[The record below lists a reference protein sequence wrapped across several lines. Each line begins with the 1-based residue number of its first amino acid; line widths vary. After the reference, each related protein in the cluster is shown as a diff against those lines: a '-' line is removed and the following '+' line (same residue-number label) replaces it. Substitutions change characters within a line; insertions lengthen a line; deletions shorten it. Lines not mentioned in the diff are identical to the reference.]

1 MAAAGSGR
9 GCSPGAGPVAG
20 SVPGRTVM
28 VRGLPASATAADLED
43 LFGRFGPLRRCFVVT
58 EKGTKTCR
66 GFGYVTFSLAEDTQR
81 ALKEAITFGG
91 HRLGVTLA
99 RQRPQKGPKKSLGG
113 PPPVPPPRPKK
124 AKGPPKKARLIIRN
138 LSFKCSEED
147 LKKVFSPFGTV
158 LEVNIP
164 KKADGKLKGFAFVQ
178 LRTILEAAKALRG
191 VNMKEVKGRPVA
203 VDWAVAKDKYR
214 ATQGNQHK
222 GSEEEENE
230 GKEEEKG
237 VEEKVEEEQEEE
249 EEGEEMEVDEEGSSE
264 EEDRE
269 DDEDED
275 ESEEDDEEED
285 EDDDEEED
293 EEEGGKGGVT
303 PKKPPPKRPS
313 SASDVSEGRTVFVRN
328 LSFDTEEEDLGEL
341 LEQFGELQYVR
352 VVLHPDTEQSKGC
365 AFVQFKT
372 QEAAQKCLQAA
383 QEESEL
389 GGLRLEG
396 RQLRIDMAVSRD
408 QAQKLRGSKPR
419 KPPGTRNLYLARE
432 GLIRAGTKAAEG
444 VSEAD
449 MAKRARFEELKHQ
462 KLKDQNIFVS
472 PTRLCVHNLPKAVD
486 SSKLRRLLLRL
497 FQGGPAPWIKECR
510 VMREERGRG
519 QSLGYAFVE
528 LGDHQQALAAL
539 RGLNNNPQIFGPQ
552 KRPIVEFSLE
562 DRRKLKLK
570 EQRTQRSLLKLQQKP
585 PEKDPKPPEQK
596 LDSNPAQGKKN
607 PLFKGAKKGQET
619 PPPIPVPPAGA
630 ASWAGFRTE
639 LQGQPRDGAP
649 RTKVLALPSHRGPKI
664 RKRDKG
670 QLKPPPK
677 KQPKAKTRRRKEK
690 QTGTPPRRRGG
701 PRGGSEARFNDL
713 VERYKRKI
721 LGGDTPTPK
730 RSKWFDT

>member
-1 MAAAGSGR
+1 SSRPSSAGDNLGPPLKVPKTPNWFLGVPETPHQVMATTW
-9 GCSPGAGPVAG
+9 C
-20 SVPGRTVM
+20 
-28 VRGLPASATAADLED
+28 L
-43 LFGRFGPLRRCFVVT
+43 VVT
-58 EKGTKTCR
+58 EKGPSPGACR

-81 ALKEAITFGG
+81 ALKEATTFGG

-113 PPPVPPPRPKK
+113 AKEGKGDSKATPVPPPRPKK
-124 AKGPPKKARLIIRN
+124 PKGPPKKARLIIRN

-164 KKADGKLKGFAFVQ
+164 RKADGKLKGFAFVQ

-230 GKEEEKG
+230 EKEEEK
-237 VEEKVEEEQEEE
+237 EEEEEVEEEQEEE
-249 EEGEEMEVDEEGSSE
+249 EEEDEMEVDEEGS
-264 EEDRE
+264 RE
-269 DDEDED
+269 GWFCVGVEF
-275 ESEEDDEEED
+275 
-285 EDDDEEED
+285 
-293 EEEGGKGGVT
+293 GGVT
-303 PKKPPPKRPS
+303 PKKPPPKRPPC
-313 SASDVSEGRTVFVRN
+313 ASDVSEGRTVFVLN
-328 LSFDTEEEDLGEL
+328 LSFDTEEEALGEL

-365 AFVQFKT
+365 AFAQFKT

-383 QEESEL
+383 QEESEVR
-389 GGLRLEG
+389 G
-396 RQLRIDMAVSRD
+396 LRIDVAVSRD
-408 QAQKLRGSKPR
+408 QAQKLRGSKPK
-419 KPPGTRNLYLARE
+419 KPSGTRNLYLARE

-585 PEKDPKPPEQK
+585 PEQDPKPPEQK
-596 LDSNPAQGKKN
+596 LDSSPPQGKKN
-607 PLFKGAKKGQET
+607 PLFKGTKKGQEN
-619 PPPIPVPPAGA
+619 PPPPPVPPAGA

-639 LQGQPRDGAP
+639 LGGQPRDGAP

-690 QTGTPPRRRGG
+690 QTGTPPQVGG
-701 PRGGSEARFNDL
+701 PRL
-713 VERYKRKI
+713 VAPR
-721 LGGDTPTPK
+721 
-730 RSKWFDT
+730 

>member
-1 MAAAGSGR
+1 
-9 GCSPGAGPVAG
+9 
-20 SVPGRTVM
+20 
-28 VRGLPASATAADLED
+28 LED

-81 ALKEAITFGG
+81 ALKEATTFGG

-99 RQRPQKGPKKSLGG
+99 RQRPQKGPKKPLGG
-113 PPPVPPPRPKK
+113 AKEEKATTVPPPRSKK
-124 AKGPPKKARLIIRN
+124 PKGPPKKARLIIRN

-222 GSEEEENE
+222 GEAPSSLSQYKLGVLKEEENE
-230 GKEEEKG
+230 EKEEEK
-237 VEEKVEEEQEEE
+237 EALLEEEQEEE
-249 EEGEEMEVDEEGSSE
+249 EEEDDEEEEMEVEEEGSSE
-264 EEDRE
+264 EED
-269 DDEDED
+269 
-275 ESEEDDEEED
+275 EEDDEEEEDD
-285 EDDDEEED
+285 EDEED
-293 EEEGGKGGVT
+293 EEEEEEGKGFPT
-303 PKKPPPKRPS
+303 PKRPP
-313 SASDVSEGRTVFVRN
+313 SASDVTEGRTVFIRN
-328 LSFDTEEEDLGEL
+328 LSFDTEEEALGEL

-365 AFVQFKT
+365 AFAQFKT

-383 QEESEL
+383 EEESEL

-396 RQLRIDMAVSRD
+396 RQLRIDLAVSRD

-472 PTRLCVHNLPKAVD
+472 RTRLCVHNLPKAVD

-528 LGDHQQALAAL
+528 FEDHQQALAAL
-539 RGLNNNPQIFGPQ
+539 RSLNNNPQIFGAQ

-570 EQRTQRSLLKLQQKP
+570 EQRTQRSL
-585 PEKDPKPPEQK
+585 
-596 LDSNPAQGKKN
+596 
-607 PLFKGAKKGQET
+607 
-619 PPPIPVPPAGA
+619 
-630 ASWAGFRTE
+630 
-639 LQGQPRDGAP
+639 
-649 RTKVLALPSHRGPKI
+649 
-664 RKRDKG
+664 
-670 QLKPPPK
+670 
-677 KQPKAKTRRRKEK
+677 
-690 QTGTPPRRRGG
+690 
-701 PRGGSEARFNDL
+701 
-713 VERYKRKI
+713 
-721 LGGDTPTPK
+721 
-730 RSKWFDT
+730 